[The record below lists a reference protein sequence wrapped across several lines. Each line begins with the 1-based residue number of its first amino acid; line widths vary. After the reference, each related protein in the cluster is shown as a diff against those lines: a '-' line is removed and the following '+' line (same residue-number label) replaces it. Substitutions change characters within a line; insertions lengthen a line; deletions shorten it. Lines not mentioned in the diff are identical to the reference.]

1 MSSGNRP
8 FDRRRGGGRSLVLP
22 AMLLVLTSLHTGLS
36 GHVVAMATGAEIG
49 DEAAADAWPMFRGV
63 LAGTGRSA
71 ARIGLPLA
79 ERWHRQLEKTAF
91 EATPVVAGGRI
102 FVGDLDGTFHCLDL
116 SDGRTLWS
124 FKTDVGFPSAAAVS
138 TDADRPLVVV
148 GDAAGM
154 IRAFDVASGEIRW
167 THEAGGE
174 VSGGP
179 TLLPGADGPRVL
191 VGSQDATLVC
201 LALADGKVVWK
212 HTIAD
217 QIRCS
222 PTVAAGKVLL
232 AGCDGKLHVI
242 DAATG
247 TEDVAVAIDGPT
259 GTTPAASGSRAL
271 FGSEGGVFWAIDV
284 SEGKA
289 AWKLAPQGNGQAFR
303 SSAAVAGDLA
313 LVGTRGRAVEAFAI
327 ADGSRVW
334 RQGMRGR
341 VDGSP
346 VVVHRGGGEDELV
359 GIVGDSAGKIVALRA
374 ADGAILWEFDAGNG
388 FASSPA
394 VAAGRLVMAS
404 GDGTVWCFGAEGE

>member
-1 MSSGNRP
+1 MSFWSRLTGPRSRL
-8 FDRRRGGGRSLVLP
+8 FRGIVVL
-22 AMLLVLTSLHTGLS
+22 AMLLG
-36 GHVVAMATGAEIG
+36 GHAAVVAEGGAEGG

-71 ARIGLPLA
+71 ARITLPLA

-91 EATPVVAGGRI
+91 EATPVVSGGRI

-116 SDGRTLWS
+116 VDGKTVWS
-124 FKTDVGFPSAAAVS
+124 FKTDVGFPAAAAVS
-138 TDADRPLVVV
+138 TDAAVPLVVV
-148 GDAAGM
+148 GDGAGM
-154 IRAFDVASGEIRW
+154 VRAFDAASGEIRW
-167 THEAGGE
+167 THETGGE

-179 TLLPGADGPRVL
+179 TLLPGDDGMRVL
-191 VGSQDATLVC
+191 IGSQDATLAC
-201 LALADGKVVWK
+201 LALADGKVLWK

-259 GTTPAASGSRAL
+259 GTTPAAAGSLAL

-284 SEGKA
+284 TAGKV
-289 AWKLAPQGNGQAFR
+289 AWKLVPQGNGQAYR
-303 SSAAVAGDLA
+303 SSAAIAGELA
-313 LVGTRGRAVEAFAI
+313 LVGTRGRAVEAFAL
-327 ADGSRVW
+327 ADGARAW

-346 VVVHRGGGEDELV
+346 VVVHLGGAGDGDSV
-359 GIVGDSAGKIVALRA
+359 GLAAIVGDSAGKIVVLRTT
-374 ADGAILWEFDAGNG
+374 DGEILWEFDAGNG

-394 VAAGRLVMAS
+394 VAAGCVIMAS
-404 GDGTVWCFGAEGE
+404 GDGTVWCFGAEGK

>member
-1 MSSGNRP
+1 MTVSREHPLSVA
-8 FDRRRGGGRSLVLP
+8 F
-22 AMLLVLTSLHTGLS
+22 ALVLTLAAAATPATSTS
-36 GHVVAMATGAEIG
+36 GADPAE
-49 DEAAADAWPMFRGV
+49 EAAAEAWTMFRGG

-116 SDGRTLWS
+116 ADGKTHWS
-124 FKTDVGFPSAAAVS
+124 FKTDVGFSSAAAVS
-138 TDADRPLVVV
+138 TDPAAPLVVV

-154 IRAFDVASGEIRW
+154 VRAFDTITGAVRW
-167 THEAGGE
+167 THESGGE

-179 TLLPGADGPRVL
+179 TLLPTADGLRVL

-201 LALADGKVVWK
+201 LAIADGTVVWK

-242 DAATG
+242 DALTG
-247 TEDVAVAIDGPT
+247 AEEVAVSIDGPT
-259 GTTPAASGSRAL
+259 GTTPAAAGSRVF

-284 SEGKA
+284 AAGKV
-289 AWKLAPQGNGQAFR
+289 AWKLVPEGSGQAYR
-303 SSAAVAGDLA
+303 SSAAIAGDLA
-313 LVGTRGRAVEAFAI
+313 LVGTRGRAVEAFAL
-327 ADGSRVW
+327 ADGAKAW

-346 VVVHRGGGEDELV
+346 VVVHANDDTGTCV
-359 GIVGDSAGKIVALRA
+359 AIVGDSAGKVVVLRA
-374 ADGAILWEFDAGNG
+374 TDGEKLWEFDAGNG

-394 VAAGRLVMAS
+394 VADGCVIMAS
-404 GDGTVWCFGAEGE
+404 GDGTVWCFGAAP